1 MNWTTELKK
10 LPKVQPGETEMEK
23 WKMKKRLR
31 DTENRIKCQKDKENV
46 GEAIHKKVWLIL
58 FQNCAII
65 YDEM

>member
-1 MNWTTELKK
+1 
-10 LPKVQPGETEMEK
+10 
-23 WKMKKRLR
+23 MKKRLR

-65 YDEM
+65 YDEI